1 MNLTTPDSQR
11 TAVPQHSRRFTA
23 WSQRKA
29 ARVAGLGLALMAVV
43 AGFANFGAIAP
54 LITRG
59 DAVQT
64 AQDISASPVLFWSGV
79 VGFVIVALLDIVVAG
94 ALYVVFRPV
103 SRRLSAVA
111 GWMRAIYGML
121 LAASVSQ
128 LAIGFSLLGDPEVAL
143 PVLES
148 FNTFW
153 IISQG
158 LLFGVSLILIGYLA
172 FRADFMAKI
181 FGILLALAGLSY
193 LADGIGTIF
202 DPDFAIFAQFLFVGE
217 VVLIF
222 WLLIRGRRLASN

>member
-1 MNLTTPDSQR
+1 MDQTTLDSQR
-11 TAVPQHSRRFTA
+11 ATVRQHPRSFTE
-23 WSQRKA
+23 WPQRKGA
-29 ARVAGLGLALMAVV
+29 LVAGVGLALMAGV

-111 GWMRAIYGML
+111 GWVRAIYGVL
-121 LAASVSQ
+121 LAVCVSQ
-128 LAIGFSLLGDPEVAL
+128 LVIGFSLLDDPEAAL

-148 FNTFW
+148 FSTFW
-153 IISQG
+153 VIIQG
-158 LLFGVSLILIGYLA
+158 LLFGVSLILVGYLA
-172 FRADFMAKI
+172 FRADFMAKV

-202 DPDFAIFAQFLFVGE
+202 DPDFAIFAQFLFAGE

-222 WLLIRGRRLASN
+222 WLLIRGRRLPA